1 MKDPVYLEVNP
12 LRLLSFW
19 QVTVIL
25 FYYSLTF
32 LINNS
37 MEYLW
42 KTQPLLAGSLGRIN
56 MFLGI
61 LSLVVIVFIIAAPNL
76 NIKLEKEPAHV

>member
-1 MKDPVYLEVNP
+1 
-12 LRLLSFW
+12 
-19 QVTVIL
+19 
-25 FYYSLTF
+25 
-32 LINNS
+32 